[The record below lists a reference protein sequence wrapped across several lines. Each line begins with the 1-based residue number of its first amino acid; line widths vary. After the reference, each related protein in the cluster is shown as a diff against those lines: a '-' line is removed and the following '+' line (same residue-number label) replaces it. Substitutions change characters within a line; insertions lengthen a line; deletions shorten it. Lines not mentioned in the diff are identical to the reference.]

1 MKEIEVSCAN
11 HHNHALEWQ
20 TEDTCILCLVEIVR
34 SSDGQYLKVHRRFAL
49 SAFIQRLNP
58 DPASSLNRALIVS
71 QRNLSRLLQ
80 KSTHVSSTVIDTLLC
95 MYLTLSPLTLTD

>member
-1 MKEIEVSCAN
+1 MKEIEVSCGN
-11 HHNHALEWQ
+11 HTNHALEWQ

-34 SSDGQYLKVHRRFAL
+34 SGDYGQYLKVHRRFAL
-49 SAFIQRLNP
+49 SAFIQRLSP
-58 DPASSLNRALIVS
+58 DPASSLNRAQIVS

-95 MYLTLSPLTLTD
+95 MLH